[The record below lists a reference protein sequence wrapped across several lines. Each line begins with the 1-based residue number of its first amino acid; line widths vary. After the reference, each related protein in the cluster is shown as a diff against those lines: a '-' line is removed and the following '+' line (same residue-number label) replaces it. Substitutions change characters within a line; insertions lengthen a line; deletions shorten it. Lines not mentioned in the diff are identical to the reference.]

1 MVQCALQLQ
10 RRGPIVDSIVF
21 CQEEGIYSVDIPKG
35 LWQNLNHRS
44 LIVLCLSAKRGRLWR
59 RRKREAVRLM
69 VKGSVICRVSGG
81 VAVAACGAGAYFS
94 KGEPR

>member
-1 MVQCALQLQ
+1 MIQLYFVKKKVF
-10 RRGPIVDSIVF
+10 IVLTSLKD
-21 CQEEGIYSVDIPKG
+21 CGT
-35 LWQNLNHRS
+35 NLNLRS
-44 LIVLCLSAKRGRLWR
+44 VIVLCLSAKRGRLWR

-81 VAVAACGAGAYFS
+81 VAVAACGAGAFFS

>member
-1 MVQCALQLQ
+1 MFEC
-10 RRGPIVDSIVF
+10 
-21 CQEEGIYSVDIPKG
+21 EEG
-35 LWQNLNHRS
+35 
-44 LIVLCLSAKRGRLWR
+44 GRLWR

-94 KGEPR
+94 KGESRGRLLRLVLVGSHA